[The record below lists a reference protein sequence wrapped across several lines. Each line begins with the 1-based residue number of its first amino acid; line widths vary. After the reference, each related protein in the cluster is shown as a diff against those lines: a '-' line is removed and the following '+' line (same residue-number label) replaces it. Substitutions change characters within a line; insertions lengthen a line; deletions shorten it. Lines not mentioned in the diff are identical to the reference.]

1 MRSFFLILL
10 ASLLITAFAQ
20 AGNEKIAT
28 AWIPSTITVDGDPS
42 DWPDGQINFFPDD
55 EYAIGTAND
64 SSHLYIV
71 FRFRN
76 PEWVRSIR
84 MTGLTI
90 WLDAKGKKKEQL
102 ALKYNGG
109 PEPPKRQGKD
119 NDRVPAEMR
128 EKRNEM
134 MRPAFHFI
142 EKERLVDTEIPT
154 DGSLGPAVAFDTLY
168 GMYTYEF
175 KIPFKKSVAGNYG
188 IDLQPGQEYSIG
200 LVWGDTDEMRG
211 AMREGLRGN
220 GPPEGG
226 GMPGSGMPG
235 GGGGIG
241 GGPGGMGGGPPGGMR
256 GGQGL
261 EIEKKKFWLKS
272 TLAATPPKK

>member
-1 MRSFFLILL
+1 MRLFLLTVFG
-10 ASLLITAFAQ
+10 SLLIAPLVS
-20 AGNEKIAT
+20 AGNDKIIT
-28 AWIPSTITVDGDPS
+28 AWTPSTITVDGDPS
-42 DWPDGQINFFPDD
+42 DWPDGQISFFPDN

-64 SSHLYIV
+64 SSHLFIV

-84 MTGLTI
+84 MTGLTV

-102 ALKYNGG
+102 AVKYNGG
-109 PEPPKRQGKD
+109 PEPPPRQGKT

-128 EKRNEM
+128 QKRNEM
-134 MRPAFHFI
+134 MRPAFHFV

-188 IDLQPGQEYSIG
+188 IDLQPGQKYSIG
-200 LVWGDTDEMRG
+200 LVWGDTDEMRD
-211 AMREGLRGN
+211 AMKESMRGN

-226 GMPGSGMPG
+226 LPG
-235 GGGGIG
+235 GGMPGGIG

-256 GGQGL
+256 GGRGL
-261 EIEKKKFWLKS
+261 EIEKKKFWLRS